1 MQTRHLA
8 MLDSYRLSGP
18 VAAAQDALEDALE
31 RIDEIDEVVSA
42 AADPP
47 VDVPEAADSLR
58 GLVAELE
65 DELDD
70 AGEGAS
76 AWERIEGYT
85 GPATADQLWQIER
98 SWERVPPVIERINEL
113 VTGRLAALTAK
124 VYAAA
129 VRPPPGDEVPMP
141 DRRR

>member
-1 MQTRHLA
+1 
-8 MLDSYRLSGP
+8 MLDSYRLAGP
-18 VAAAQDALEDALE
+18 VEAAADALGDALE
-31 RIDEIDEVVSA
+31 RLDGIDEVVSA
-42 AADPP
+42 AGDPP
-47 VDVPEAADSLR
+47 MDVSEEADSLR
-58 GLVAELE
+58 VLVAELE

-98 SWERVPPVIERINEL
+98 SWERVPLVIQRINEL
-113 VTGRLAALTAK
+113 VAQRLPALTAK
-124 VYAAA
+124 VYADA
-129 VRPPPGDEVPMP
+129 VRPPPGDPVPMP